1 MIRLPPR
8 STRTDTRFPYT
19 TLVRSFIVGAGGVVG
34 AFAVVELVVA
44 LVALD
49 VVLDVV
55 EHEELGLGTEIGGVA
70 DAQALHVLQRSLGG
84 RARIALIRSEEHTS
98 ELQSLMRRSYDV
110 FCLTKK
116 THKST
121 SNTTTLL

>member
-84 RARIALIRSEEHTS
+84 RARIALIGLAGRRLDDVAGDRQGRLGEERI
-98 ELQSLMRRSYDV
+98 QDR
-110 FCLTKK
+110 
-116 THKST
+116 KSAG
-121 SNTTTLL
+121 